1 LPELL
6 FQTRPMTQ
14 LTHSLTNRALE
25 ENLPSWGVLILESHH
40 GPNFE
45 MEFRVHDFVKLLYV
59 ISGNGNIHV
68 GEDSSA
74 VQPRD
79 MVMVL
84 PGRKNRIED
93 SPNSPMSVYVLCIR
107 KSLLSFDP
115 QALSAVPLGLL
126 PRQVHFAQRIERRLR
141 RLLYQQLQNN
151 PLTPLGMV
159 ANGLEIVSLVA
170 RQQLESAE
178 GISDLSQEPGVD
190 EMVAYIKHLDSHFF
204 EATTIDEASNQIGIP
219 RRRFTQLF
227 RGITGQTWL
236 NYVQELRVKHS
247 CCLLEST
254 DRPITSIAFECGFA
268 ELSTFY
274 RAFRKMRGVTPSA
287 WRKSRED

>member
-1 LPELL
+1 
-6 FQTRPMTQ
+6 MTQ